1 MRSFPGDGSAHP
13 ADGVSPRPA
22 AARTVRRDLRRILPI
37 LLIGILAA
45 GFLNKSAGGLPGGDT
60 VTTVVIVRH
69 AEKDASGPNPRL
81 TEAGRKRAAR
91 LARILADEPVSLLV
105 SSDRARTTE
114 TLEPLAARTGLPLTI
129 VPVGSGRDEH
139 AKNLA
144 DTIRAHPGGTIVVSN
159 HSDVIPLLLRELGVT
174 GTISIPDTEYGKLFI
189 IILGPGGSATV
200 LRLRYDD

>member
-91 LARILADEPVSLLV
+91 LARRVRLMLVYATLFAFTALLIV
-105 SSDRARTTE
+105 VPWVVRRVTRAR
-114 TLEPLAARTGLPLTI
+114 A
-129 VPVGSGRDEH
+129 
-139 AKNLA
+139 
-144 DTIRAHPGGTIVVSN
+144 
-159 HSDVIPLLLRELGVT
+159 
-174 GTISIPDTEYGKLFI
+174 
-189 IILGPGGSATV
+189 
-200 LRLRYDD
+200 